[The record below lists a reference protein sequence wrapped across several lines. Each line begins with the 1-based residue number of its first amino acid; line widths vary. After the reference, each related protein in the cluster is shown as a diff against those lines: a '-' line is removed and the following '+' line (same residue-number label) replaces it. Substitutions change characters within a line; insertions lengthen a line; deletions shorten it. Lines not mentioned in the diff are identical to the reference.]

1 MPSLHSSRARRAVL
15 SASLV
20 ACAGICQA
28 QPSAT
33 QASAATASTFTVFV
47 KSVPVGTER
56 STVARTA
63 GGWTITGN
71 GRLGPPLD
79 VITRNLEVRYD
90 ADWKP
95 LSLSIDASTR
105 GQVNTLK
112 TEVSGTIA
120 RSQISSAGA
129 PSERND
135 TIDAAA
141 ILLPNLAFAPY
152 EAVAARLHAAAPG
165 TKLAVYIVPFGSA
178 SITSGTPVDEQIQT
192 VSRTISARRTP
203 ITLEAPPGPPVAGE
217 VWSDE
222 SGRLLR
228 VSVPAQNL
236 EVVREDIGSVSS
248 RRVTVSRP
256 NDEQVR
262 VQANGFS
269 IAATLSKPA
278 DADGK
283 SRPAVVLAAGAG
295 PTDRDETVAGIPI
308 FGQIA
313 SALADAGFYVLRYD
327 NRGVGQ
333 SGGRPEAATLDDYAE
348 DLRAVVRYLGGR
360 KDVDR
365 RRIAVVGYADG
376 GPVALIAASKDDRI
390 AAAVLIAS
398 IGTNG
403 ADATLGQLSVNLEQ
417 SKRSAAEKEA
427 ALALQKQIQTAV
439 LTGSGWEGVSPEVRR
454 QAETP
459 WFHSVLSFDPAR
471 IMRNVNQPL
480 LILHGSL
487 DTQVAPTHADNLE
500 QLARGRRRGTVEV
513 AKVPGIN
520 HLLVPAQTG
529 SVDEYGTLADRTV
542 SASVTSALASW
553 LQKTMPAAVR

>member
-1 MPSLHSSRARRAVL
+1 M
-15 SASLV
+15 
-20 ACAGICQA
+20 ACAGICEA

-33 QASAATASTFTVFV
+33 QASPATPSTFTVFV
-47 KSVPVGTER
+47 KAVPVGTER

-63 GGWTITGN
+63 GGWTITAN

-79 VITRNLEVRYD
+79 IITRNLEVRYD

-129 PSERND
+129 PSERTD

-152 EAVAARLHAAAPG
+152 EAVAARFHAAPPG

-192 VSRTISARRTP
+192 VSRVISARRTP

-222 SGRLLR
+222 AGRLLR

-283 SRPAVVLAAGAG
+283 PRAAVVMAAGAG

-313 SALADAGFYVLRYD
+313 GALADAGFYVLRYD

-365 RRIAVVGYADG
+365 RRIAVVGYAEG

-398 IGTNG
+398 IGTKG
-403 ADATLGQLSVNLEQ
+403 ADATLEQLSLNLEQ

-459 WFHSVLSFDPAR
+459 WFQSVLSFDPAR

-480 LILHGSL
+480 LVLHGSL
-487 DTQVAPTHADNLE
+487 DTQVAPAQADNLE
-500 QLARGRRRGTVEV
+500 QLARARRRGTVEV
-513 AKVPGIN
+513 AKLPGIN

>member
-1 MPSLHSSRARRAVL
+1 
-15 SASLV
+15 V
-20 ACAGICQA
+20 AGAGICEG

-33 QASAATASTFTVFV
+33 QAAAATPSTFTVFV
-47 KSVPVGTER
+47 KAVPIGTER

-63 GGWTITGN
+63 AGWTITSN

-79 VITRNLEVRYD
+79 IITRNLEVRYD

-120 RSQISSAGA
+120 RSQISSAGT
-129 PSERND
+129 PSERSD
-135 TIDAAA
+135 TIDAAS

-152 EAVAARLHAAAPG
+152 EALAARLHAAPPG
-165 TKLAVYIVPFGSA
+165 TKLPVYIVPFGSA
-178 SITSGTPVDEQIQT
+178 FITSGTPVDEQIQT
-192 VSRTISARRTP
+192 VSRMISARRTP
-203 ITLEAPPGPPVAGE
+203 MTLEAPPGPPVAGE

-236 EVVREDIGSVSS
+236 EVIREDIGSVSS

-278 DADGK
+278 AADGK
-283 SRPAVVLAAGAG
+283 PRPAVVLAAGAG

-308 FGQIA
+308 FGQLA
-313 SALADAGFYVLRYD
+313 GALADAGFYVVRYD
-327 NRGVGQ
+327 TRGVGQ

-365 RRIAVVGYADG
+365 RRVAVVGYADG

-390 AAAVLIAS
+390 TAAVLIAS
-398 IGTNG
+398 IGTKG
-403 ADATLGQLSVNLEQ
+403 ADATLGQLSLNLEQ

-454 QAETP
+454 QADTP

-471 IMRNVNQPL
+471 IMRDVNQPL

-487 DTQVAPTHADNLE
+487 DAQVAPTQADNLE
-500 QLARGRRRGTVEV
+500 QLARSRRRGAVEV
-513 AKVPGIN
+513 VKVSGIN

-529 SVDEYGTLADRTV
+529 SVDEYGTLPDRTV
-542 SASVTSALASW
+542 SASVTGPLASW
-553 LQKTMPAAVR
+553 LQKTMPAPVR

>member
-1 MPSLHSSRARRAVL
+1 M
-15 SASLV
+15 
-20 ACAGICQA
+20 ACTGISEA
-28 QPSAT
+28 QQTAT
-33 QASAATASTFTVFV
+33 PTAASAPSTFTIFV
-47 KSVPVGTER
+47 RAVPVGTER

-63 GGWTITGN
+63 SGWTITGD

-95 LSLSIDASTR
+95 LSLFIDSSTR

-112 TEVSGTIA
+112 TEVTGSTA
-120 RSQISSAGA
+120 RSAISTAGA
-129 PSERND
+129 PSERSD
-135 TIDAAA
+135 TIEAAA

-152 EAVAARLHAAAPG
+152 EAVAARLHASPPG
-165 TKLAVYIVPFGSA
+165 TKLPVYIVPFGSA
-178 SITSGTPVDEQIQT
+178 FITSGTPAEEQIQT
-192 VSRTISARRTP
+192 VSRMIKARRTP
-203 ITLEAPPGPPVAGE
+203 FVLEAPPGPPVAGE

-269 IAATLSKPA
+269 IAATLSKPT

-283 SRPAVVLAAGAG
+283 PRPAIVLAGGAG

-308 FGQIA
+308 FGQMA
-313 SALADAGFYVLRYD
+313 GALADAGFYVLRYD
-327 NRGVGQ
+327 KRGVGQ
-333 SGGRPEAATLDDYAE
+333 SGGRPEAATLVDYAE
-348 DLRAVVRYLGGR
+348 DLRAAVRYLAGR

-365 RRIAVVGYADG
+365 RRIAIVGYADG
-376 GPVALIAASKDDRI
+376 GPVTLIAASKEDRI
-390 AAAVLIAS
+390 AAAALIAS
-398 IGTNG
+398 IGTTG
-403 ADATLGQLSVNLEQ
+403 AEATLAQLSLNLEQ
-417 SKRSAAEKEA
+417 SKRSAAEKDA
-427 ALALQKQIQTAV
+427 AVALQKQVQTAV

-454 QAETP
+454 QADTP

-471 IMRNVNQPL
+471 VMRDVDQPL
-480 LILHGSL
+480 LIVHGSL
-487 DTQVAPTHADNLE
+487 DGQVAPTHADNLE
-500 QLARGRRRGTVEV
+500 QLARARRRGSVEV
-513 AKVPGIN
+513 VKVPGVN

-529 SVDEYGTLADRTV
+529 NVDEYGTLTDRTV
-542 SASVTSALASW
+542 SADVTGALVSW
-553 LQKTMPAAVR
+553 LQKSMPAVVR

>member
-1 MPSLHSSRARRAVL
+1 M
-15 SASLV
+15 
-20 ACAGICQA
+20 ACAGISDA
-28 QPSAT
+28 QPTAT
-33 QASAATASTFTVFV
+33 QTGAATPSTFTIFV
-47 KSVPVGTER
+47 RAVAVGTER

-63 GGWTITGN
+63 SGWTITGD

-95 LSLSIDASTR
+95 LSLFIDSSTR

-112 TEVSGTIA
+112 TEVSGTTA
-120 RSQISSAGA
+120 RSAISTGGS
-129 PSERND
+129 PSERSD
-135 TIDAAA
+135 TIDGSA

-152 EAVAARLHAAAPG
+152 EAVAARLRAASPG
-165 TKLAVYIVPFGSA
+165 TKLPVYIVPFGSA
-178 SITSGTPVDEQIQT
+178 FMTTGTPTEEQIQT
-192 VSRTISARRTP
+192 VSRIIKARRTP
-203 ITLEAPPGPPVAGE
+203 IVLEAPPGPPVAGE

-222 SGRLLR
+222 AGRLLR

-236 EVVREDIGSVSS
+236 EVVREDVGSVSS
-248 RRVTVSRP
+248 RRVTASRP
-256 NDEQVR
+256 NDEHVR

-283 SRPAVVLAAGAG
+283 PRPAIVLAGGAG

-313 SALADAGFYVLRYD
+313 GALADAGFNVLRYD
-327 NRGVGQ
+327 KRGVGQ
-333 SGGRPEAATLDDYAE
+333 SGGRPESATLDDYAE
-348 DLRAVVRYLGGR
+348 DLRAAVRYLGGR

-365 RRIAVVGYADG
+365 RRVAVVGYADG

-390 AAAVLIAS
+390 AAVVLIAS
-398 IGTNG
+398 IGTKG
-403 ADATLGQLSVNLEQ
+403 ADATLGQLSLNLEQ
-417 SKRSAAEKEA
+417 STRSAAEKHA
-427 ALALQKQIQTAV
+427 AVALQKQVQTAV

-454 QAETP
+454 QADTP

-471 IMRNVNQPL
+471 VMRDVDQPL
-480 LILHGSL
+480 LVLHGSL
-487 DTQVAPTHADNLE
+487 DGQVAPAHADHLE
-500 QLARGRRRGTVEV
+500 QLARARRRGTVDV
-513 AKVPGIN
+513 VKVPGVN

-529 SVDEYGTLADRTV
+529 SVDEYGTLTDRTV
-542 SASVTSALASW
+542 SADLTNALAGW
-553 LQKTMPAAVR
+553 LQKSMPAAVR